1 MKAMLGAGLISA
13 LLASSAAVAAPR
25 TVTLVVEGMTCVS
38 CPYQV
43 EAALKKVDGVTGI
56 EVSFA
61 EKTAVV
67 SFDDAV
73 TGIAAL
79 TRASGDAGF
88 PSRLRPDAA
97 ANK

>member
-1 MKAMLGAGLISA
+1 MLGAGLISA

-25 TVTLVVEGMTCVS
+25 TVTLAVEGMTCVS

-43 EAALKKVDGVTGI
+43 EAALKTVDGVTGI
-56 EVSFA
+56 DVSFA

-79 TRASGDAGF
+79 TRATADAGF